1 MSSPAA
7 VSVRLQKLL
16 SQAGLASRREAEEW
30 IRQGRVSVNGR
41 VAELGER
48 ADPSRDAIK
57 VDGRRLRAAP
67 SEKTYLLLNKPKGFV
82 TTTDDPEQRDTVMDL
97 IPGNLRGGVRP
108 VGRLD
113 VQTEG
118 LLLLTD
124 DGDLARDVTH
134 PSKGCAKEYEVK
146 VSGVPGEKDL
156 AKLRVGIYVDG
167 RRTRPCDIVRMRTT
181 AGRGEGNAWFRV
193 TLREGRTRQIRRMF
207 ETIGHPVSKLKRV
220 AIGPI
225 RDPVLPVGAT
235 RRLARTEVEALK
247 RSLAG
252 GAEKPAVLAA
262 PRVPG
267 APHAPAARA
276 RAPRRGSTP
285 TPRPSRAKTGRKG
298 SRPPR

>member
-1 MSSPAA
+1 MSPPADP
-7 VSVRLQKLL
+7 SVRLQKLL

-225 RDPVLPVGAT
+225 RDSVLPVGAT

-252 GAEKPAVLAA
+252 GAEKPAALAA
-262 PRVPG
+262 PR
-267 APHAPAARA
+267 APATRA

-285 TPRPSRAKTGRKG
+285 TPRPSRANIGRKG